1 MSETG
6 KNRSEQVP
14 SILSKVNIFKGDR
27 VLWVIVAILFVVSLL
42 AVYSSVAKMGYSPYW
57 KPSTSHYLRNHI
69 FAIIIS
75 VCALFVAYRV
85 SCRLYRRIATLL
97 YLGALSLT
105 VMAYIPGI
113 SHATNGAA
121 RWISIFGFPFQPSEL
136 LKVATI
142 LFLAQQLAARQKVI
156 RTLRIVPSLNPF
168 RWSRP
173 EQKQIWLTGTCPIL
187 VPVALSCGVI
197 LKAHTSSAV
206 LVFIISMVMMFIGR
220 VKVRE
225 LLKVLGVVAI
235 IGAMLVVFEF
245 GRTQTASGRVGTWIS
260 LWTESQADKP
270 VRDLTDTERAMLAIH
285 DRGVVGVGAGRS
297 VMRAK
302 ITHPESD
309 YIFAFFVEEYGIIL
323 AIFLV
328 LLYLW
333 IFYRAIRIF
342 EHCEWIFA
350 GLLELGLALLITI
363 QALAHIMV
371 SINLLPETGQNLPL
385 IAHGGSSMLCTAIAF
400 GIILGTSRQI
410 EQETLIP
417 EKNESSFL
425 SRG

>member
-1 MSETG
+1 
-6 KNRSEQVP
+6 
-14 SILSKVNIFKGDR
+14 
-27 VLWVIVAILFVVSLL
+27 
-42 AVYSSVAKMGYSPYW
+42 
-57 KPSTSHYLRNHI
+57 
-69 FAIIIS
+69 
-75 VCALFVAYRV
+75 
-85 SCRLYRRIATLL
+85 
-97 YLGALSLT
+97 
-105 VMAYIPGI
+105 
-113 SHATNGAA
+113 
-121 RWISIFGFPFQPSEL
+121 
-136 LKVATI
+136 
-142 LFLAQQLAARQKVI
+142 
-156 RTLRIVPSLNPF
+156 
-168 RWSRP
+168 
-173 EQKQIWLTGTCPIL
+173 
-187 VPVALSCGVI
+187 
-197 LKAHTSSAV
+197 
-206 LVFIISMVMMFIGR
+206 
-220 VKVRE
+220 
-225 LLKVLGVVAI
+225 
-235 IGAMLVVFEF
+235 
-245 GRTQTASGRVGTWIS
+245 
-260 LWTESQADKP
+260 
-270 VRDLTDTERAMLAIH
+270 
-285 DRGVVGVGAGRS
+285 
-297 VMRAK
+297 MRAK

>member
-1 MSETG
+1 MIEADKDT
-6 KNRSEQVP
+6 REQVP

-42 AVYSSVAKMGYSPYW
+42 VVYSSVAKMGYSPYW

-69 FAIIIS
+69 FAMGIALI
-75 VCALFVAYRV
+75 ALFLSYLG
-85 SCRLYRRIATLL
+85 SCRFYRRIATTL
-97 YLGALSLT
+97 YAFALVLT
-105 VMAYIPGI
+105 LCAYIPGI
-113 SHATNGAA
+113 GHATNGAA
-121 RWISIFGFPFQPSEL
+121 RWLPVFGFQFQPSEL

-142 LFLAQQLAARQKVI
+142 LFLAQQLAARQKSI
-156 RTLRIVPSLNPF
+156 RSLRIVPSFNPF
-168 RWSRP
+168 RWSLP
-173 EQKQIWLTGTCPIL
+173 EQKKIWRTGTLPIL
-187 VPVALSCGVI
+187 VPTAVSCAVI

-220 VKVRE
+220 VRVRE
-225 LLKVLGVVAI
+225 LLKVLGAVAV
-235 IGAMLVVFEF
+235 IGALLVVFEF
-245 GRTQTASGRVGTWIS
+245 GRTQTASGRLDTWIN

-270 VRDLTDTERAMLAIH
+270 VRDLTDTERAMIAIH
-285 DRGVVGVGAGRS
+285 DGGIVGVGAGRS

-323 AIFLV
+323 AVFLV

-400 GIILGTSRQI
+400 GIILGVSRQI

-417 EKNESSFL
+417 EKNESSFNK
-425 SRG
+425 